1 MDIAILIIGIFFS
14 IISLSSFFFKNKF
27 LILTCFLV
35 TNILMLIQYILQ
47 NRILEIA
54 IVGVAI
60 AKTVVFMIYAKKQLK
75 PNLIVIVVFETL
87 MLVCGILTWS
97 DWFSVLFLLASM
109 LNTYASWQDNM
120 FIMRLLYIVSALLM
134 ITNYVCTGLYA
145 NILAKVGTLV
155 SAICGI
161 VIYDILKKKKL
172 PVSTVDDTNLS
183 PQTTQHID
191 E

>member
-75 PNLIVIVVFETL
+75 PNLIVIVVFEAL

-97 DWFSVLFLLASM
+97 DWFSILFLLASM

-145 NILAKVGTLV
+145 NILAKVGTIV

-172 PVSTVDDTNLS
+172 PVSTVDDTKLS